1 MQLSARLSDLS
12 PALLVVLAVIA
23 LLELALDI
31 VALVHLYRTP
41 GDQVVGGNKWIWVVI
56 ILVIN
61 LIGPVLYLAIGH
73 KPAPVREAPV
83 DLPRGRIGDIVDS
96 LYGPADDRAPP

>member
-1 MQLSARLSDLS
+1 MEISTRLPDL
-12 PALLVVLAVIA
+12 PPVLLVVLAVVA

-41 GDQVVGGNKWIWVVI
+41 VDQIVGGNKWIWVVI
-56 ILVIN
+56 ILLVN

-73 KPAPVREAPV
+73 KPAPAGEAPL
-83 DLPRGRIGDIVDS
+83 DRPMERIGDIVDS
-96 LYGPADDRAPP
+96 LYGPADDKAPP

>member
-1 MQLSARLSDLS
+1 MEFSARLSDL
-12 PALLVVLAVIA
+12 PPVLLVVLAVVA

-41 GDQVVGGNKWIWVVI
+41 VDQVVGGNKWIWVVI
-56 ILVIN
+56 ILLIN

-73 KPAPVREAPV
+73 KPAPAGEAPV
-83 DLPRGRIGDIVDS
+83 DRPTERIGDIVDS
-96 LYGPADDRAPP
+96 LYGPADDKAPP